1 MNENLENSL
10 FLSKKLDIISLIFFL
25 IFLMVIYLLAFY
37 PFGTNQKGEFGFGEF
52 SEENSA
58 FPGSIVIQGNS
69 LLAAPN
75 PLLAEE
81 ELQVVRKIKVIVT
94 AYSSSPWE
102 TDDTPYLT
110 AAGTMVRDGIVATN
124 ILPFGTKIK
133 LSSIYGD
140 KIFVVED
147 RMNSRKGYH
156 VDVWHPSYLEAKQF
170 GVKLTEMEVIEE
182 G

>member
-1 MNENLENSL
+1 MNENLKNSL
-10 FLSKKLDIISLIFFL
+10 FLSKKLEVNNLFFL
-25 IFLMVIYLLAFY
+25 IAIIAICLLVLF
-37 PFGTNQKGEFGFGEF
+37 PLGVDQKGEFKLGEF
-52 SEENSA
+52 SKENLVFSEA
-58 FPGSIVIQGNS
+58 VIIQGNS
-69 LLAAPN
+69 LLPVSSH
-75 PLLAEE
+75 LLTEDE
-81 ELQVVRKIKVIVT
+81 PKTTKKIRVIVT

-110 AAGTMVRDGIVATN
+110 ASGTTVRDGIVATN

-133 LSSIYGD
+133 LSSLYGD

-156 VDVWHPSYLEAKQF
+156 VDIWHSSYLEAKQF
-170 GVKLTEMEVIEE
+170 GVKLTEMEIIEE